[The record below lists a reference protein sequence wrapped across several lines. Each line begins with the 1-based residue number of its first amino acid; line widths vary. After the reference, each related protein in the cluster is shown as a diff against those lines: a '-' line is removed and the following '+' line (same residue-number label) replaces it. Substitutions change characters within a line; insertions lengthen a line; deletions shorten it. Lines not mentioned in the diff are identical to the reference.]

1 MGTQKDIALRWV
13 RAAIAG
19 TVICM
24 IPFTSFATSG
34 FVLSD
39 TVKSKWSLTYQPVL
53 YIAPDGLA
61 LLYLT
66 FNTEWDWKPKKPSID
81 LQASYIYAKSKSS
94 QYKFSRV
101 ENQNLLFIEIGQRY
115 YFGKSRHNTGTFKN
129 PEGQPVPVR
138 FPKTGF
144 YFKPAIMVI
153 LRYVHAVETDYNR
166 NRMTDTKK
174 LDVFGAIGFYTG
186 YKAVNQDKVVLNA
199 HLGFQL
205 SNQSETNQ
213 IIISPLLSGGIGL
226 EF

>member
-13 RAAIAG
+13 RAATFG
-19 TVICM
+19 VLLCM
-24 IPFTSFATSG
+24 NPFTSFANSASA
-34 FVLSD
+34 LSD
-39 TVKSKWSLTYQPVL
+39 SIRSKWSLTYQPVL
-53 YIAPDGLA
+53 YIAQDGLA
-61 LLYLT
+61 LLYIT
-66 FNTEWDWKPKKPSID
+66 FNTEWDRKPKKPSID
-81 LQASYIYAKSKSS
+81 LQASYIYAKSKTSH
-94 QYKFSRV
+94 YKYSRV

-115 YFGKSRHNTGTFKN
+115 YFGQRRHNTGTFKN

-153 LRYVHAVETDYNR
+153 LRYAHDEEKNYILNL
-166 NRMTDTKK
+166 MTETKK
-174 LDVFGAIGFYTG
+174 LDAFGAIGFYTG
-186 YKAVNQDKVVLNA
+186 YKAVNQDKVVLNT